1 MILCL
6 WGNRHVFLQLVLVQ
20 TGTATMETS
29 VDIPQIHRN
38 HSTMLVGM
46 EIGAASMEISVGV
59 LKTKK

>member
-1 MILCL
+1 M
-6 WGNRHVFLQLVLVQ
+6 FLQLVIVQ

-29 VDIPQIHRN
+29 VDTPQIHRN

-46 EIGAASMEISVGV
+46 EIGAASMEITVDV